1 MTFKMSNEPQ
11 TIKVY
16 NLRSDTNEFIGAG
29 DAYIPPHTGL
39 PANCTDITP
48 PDIPAS
54 HIAVFDAETE
64 TWSLHEDHRGETVYD
79 TQTGNQVYISEAGP
93 LPENTTT
100 QAPASPVDK
109 FENGKWVADLNTALT
124 QKHAEIND
132 WRNIQENMNYVF
144 RFNNHNWDYGKT
156 TQERLSLSVQ
166 MAKANKLPA
175 GFIWTDADNNDVP
188 MSAGELLNLSD
199 AIDQAMFTM
208 GLQIHLR
215 QREMKEE
222 VDKLTD
228 AQAVL
233 DYVVGW
239 PASPTPEATSDSH

>member
-1 MTFKMSNEPQ
+1 MAFKMSNEPQ
-11 TIKVY
+11 TIKIF

-39 PANCTDITP
+39 PANCTDIAP

-54 HIAVFDAETE
+54 HIAVFDPENE

-79 TQTGNQVYISEAGP
+79 TTTGNQVYISEAGP
-93 LPENTTT
+93 LPENTTI
-100 QAPASPVDK
+100 QAPSSPVDK

-124 QKHAEIND
+124 RKHAEIND

-144 RFNNHNWDYGKT
+144 RFNDRNWDYGKT

-188 MSAGELLNLSD
+188 MTSGELLNLSD

-222 VDKLTD
+222 VDKLSD

-239 PASPTPEATSDSH
+239 PDNNGS

>member
-1 MTFKMSNEPQ
+1 MAFQMSDKAQ

-39 PANCTDITP
+39 PANCTDIAP
-48 PDIPAS
+48 PDTPAS
-54 HIAVFDAETE
+54 HTAVFDSEKQ
-64 TWSLHEDHRGETVYD
+64 TWSLFEDHRGETVYD
-79 TQTGNQVYISEAGP
+79 TTTGNPIYISEPGP

-100 QAPASPVDK
+100 LAPASPIDK
-109 FENGKWVADLNTALT
+109 FENGQWVADLNTARI
-124 QKHAEIND
+124 QKHADINN
-132 WRNIQENMNYVF
+132 WRNTQENANYVF
-144 RFNNHNWDYGKT
+144 QFNNHNWDYGKA

-166 MAKANKLPA
+166 MAKQNKLPG

-188 MSAGELLNLSD
+188 MTAGELLNLSD
-199 AIDQAMFTM
+199 AIDQAMFTK
-208 GLQIHLR
+208 GLQIHMR
-215 QREMKEE
+215 QRQMKEE
-222 VDKLTD
+222 IDKLTD

-239 PASPTPEATSDSH
+239 PAKPEDASDSH

>member
-1 MTFKMSNEPQ
+1 MTLKMSDTTQ
-11 TIKVY
+11 IIKIY

-39 PANCTDITP
+39 PANCTDIAP

-54 HIAVFDAETE
+54 HTAVFDSEKQ
-64 TWSLHEDHRGETVYD
+64 TWSLYEDHRGETVYD
-79 TQTGNQVYISEAGP
+79 TTTGNPIYISEPGP

-100 QAPASPVDK
+100 QAPSPSIDK
-109 FENGKWVADLNTALT
+109 FENGQWVADLSTALI
-124 QKHAEIND
+124 QKHADINN

-144 RFNNHNWDYGKT
+144 RFNNHNWDYGKV

-188 MSAGELLNLSD
+188 MTANELLNLSD
-199 AIDQAMFTM
+199 AIDQAMFTK
-208 GLQIHLR
+208 GLQIHMR

-228 AQAVL
+228 AKAVL
-233 DYVVGW
+233 DYPVGW
-239 PASPTPEATSDSH
+239 VEENNH

>member
-1 MTFKMSNEPQ
+1 MTFKMSDTPQ
-11 TIKVY
+11 TIKIY

-39 PANCTDITP
+39 PANCTDIAP

-54 HIAVFDAETE
+54 HIAVFDPETE
-64 TWSLHEDHRGETVYD
+64 TWSLNEDHRGETVYD
-79 TQTGNQVYISEAGP
+79 TQTGNQIYISEPGP

-100 QAPASPVDK
+100 QAPTSSVDK
-109 FENGKWVADLNTALT
+109 FENGKWVADLATALS

-132 WRNIQENMNYVF
+132 WRNQQENENYVLQ
-144 RFNNHNWDYGKT
+144 FNDRNWDYGKT
-156 TQERLSLSVQ
+156 TQERLNLSVQ

-199 AIDQAMFTM
+199 AIDQAMFAT

-222 VDKLTD
+222 IDKLTD

-239 PASPTPEATSDSH
+239 PSDNSAK

>member
-1 MTFKMSNEPQ
+1 MAFKMSNEPQ
-11 TIKVY
+11 TIKIF

-39 PANCTDITP
+39 PANCTDIAP

-79 TQTGNQVYISEAGP
+79 TTTGNQVYISEAGP

-199 AIDQAMFTM
+199 AIDQAMFTQ

-239 PASPTPEATSDSH
+239 PDKRS

>member
-1 MTFKMSNEPQ
+1 MTFQMSDKAQ

-29 DAYIPPHTGL
+29 DAYIAPHTGL
-39 PANCTDITP
+39 PANCTDIAP

-54 HIAVFDAETE
+54 HTAVFDTE
-64 TWSLHEDHRGETVYD
+64 KQTWSLFEDHRGETVYD
-79 TQTGNQVYISEAGP
+79 TTTGNPIYISEPGP

-100 QAPASPVDK
+100 QAPASPIDK
-109 FENGKWVADLNTALT
+109 FENGQWVADLNTALI
-124 QKHAEIND
+124 QKHTEINA
-132 WRNIQENMNYVF
+132 WRNSQENANYVF
-144 RFNNHNWDYGKT
+144 QFNNHNWDYGKA
-156 TQERLSLSVQ
+156 TQERLTLSVQ
-166 MAKANKLPA
+166 MAKSNKLPA
-175 GFIWTDADNNDVP
+175 SFIWTDADNNDVP
-188 MSAGELLNLSD
+188 MTAGELLNLSD

-208 GLQIHLR
+208 GLKIHLR

-222 VDKLTD
+222 IDKLTD

-239 PASPTPEATSDSH
+239 PAKPEDASDSH